1 LDDVDAGIF
10 FSKSWDKTR
19 TSITLSKLQG
29 TTTIG
34 ATVMA
39 MPFGHVITD
48 SGATA
53 AKSLSID
60 NLVQFRKK

>member
-1 LDDVDAGIF
+1 
-10 FSKSWDKTR
+10 
-19 TSITLSKLQG
+19 LSKLQG